1 MHKIIDHIFYNSYK
15 LPIVPL
21 LGKKLKVY
29 YEDPQI
35 TGQEMGVYIFS
46 NFFFNF
52 LVDTIQGIL
61 KLTFGSPRAFCLR
74 FKRGPG
80 K

>member
-1 MHKIIDHIFYNSYK
+1 MRK

-21 LGKKLKVY
+21 FGKELKIY

-35 TGQEMGVYIFS
+35 TGQEMGVYNFS
-46 NFFFNF
+46 KQFFFNF

-61 KLTFGSPRAFCLR
+61 KLTFDSPRALCLR
-74 FKRGPG
+74 FSGGPG